1 MSERVNM
8 FDLPP
13 KERKEAERQ
22 NAAEVMA
29 EYRDRVFYTRTDYG
43 RGETDYV
50 RIYVA
55 DRDRIHD
62 LTYYVA
68 RALDLPIK
76 DRGIPHGGGGYNK
89 GLDAAMSAFHAAGG
103 GFGEFDQ
110 ANWQELR

>member
-1 MSERVNM
+1 MTNM

-13 KERKEAERQ
+13 KERAEAERV

-29 EYRDRVFYTRTDYG
+29 EYRDRVFYTRTEYG

-55 DRDRIHD
+55 DRDEIHD

-68 RALDLPIK
+68 RAQGLSMN
-76 DRGIPHGGGGYNK
+76 DRGIRFGGGGYAK
-89 GLDAAMSAFHAAGG
+89 GLEAAEAAYHAAGG
-103 GFGEFDQ
+103 GFGTFDQ
-110 ANWQELR
+110 HNWREIR